1 MNGRALLIGV
11 LLPVLAG
18 CFSYSRPLA
27 YTTTSIIADTKQ
39 GQDCRV
45 LIFGVSNHGPDV
57 TMAHAIRLGG
67 ITKLRSAE
75 YRVTTLQGVG
85 TECVVVHGE

>member
-1 MNGRALLIGV
+1 MNGRVFLIGV

-18 CFSYSRPLA
+18 CFSYRTPLA
-27 YTTTSIIADTKQ
+27 YTTASIADAKQ

-45 LIFGVSNHGPDV
+45 AIFGLQGNGPDV
-57 TMAHAIRLGG
+57 TLAQAIRLGG

-75 YRVTTLQGVG
+75 YRVSTFQGIG

>member
-27 YTTTSIIADTKQ
+27 YTTTSIADTKQ

-85 TECVVVHGE
+85 TECVVAHGE

>member
-1 MNGRALLIGV
+1 MNGRALLIGM

-18 CFSYSRPLA
+18 CFSYSMPLA
-27 YTTTSIIADTKQ
+27 YTTTSIADAKQ

-57 TMAHAIRLGG
+57 TMAHALRLGG

-75 YRVTTLQGVG
+75 YRVSTLQGFG
-85 TECVVVHGE
+85 SECVVAHGE

>member
-27 YTTTSIIADTKQ
+27 NTTAPIADAKQ

-57 TMAHAIRLGG
+57 TLAHAIRLGS

-75 YRVTTLQGVG
+75 YRVSTLQGLG
-85 TECVVVHGE
+85 TECVVAHGE

>member
-27 YTTTSIIADTKQ
+27 YTTTSIADAKQ

-57 TMAHAIRLGG
+57 TVARAIHLGV
-67 ITKLRSAE
+67 ITQLRSAE
-75 YRVTTLQGVG
+75 YRVSTLQGVG
-85 TECVVVHGE
+85 TECVVAHGE

>member
-1 MNGRALLIGV
+1 MNGRMALIAI

-18 CFSYSRPLA
+18 CETYTWPLGYSNFSITDA
-27 YTTTSIIADTKQ
+27 KQ

-45 LIFGVSNHGPDV
+45 LVFGLGGMADV
-57 TMAHAIRLGG
+57 TGTQAIRQGA

-75 YRVTTLQGVG
+75 YRVNTLEGVG
-85 TECVVVHGE
+85 TECVVAHGE